1 MNYMRGIG
9 VFLSQGMQTITIDNE
24 VFEEIFSAEQIAL
37 RVQELGREI
46 EQDLAGE
53 TPIVMSVLKGGVVFA
68 ADLARAIRTIDVE
81 LDFVRLTS
89 YGNGETSSGTVV
101 FAMPPS
107 IPVSGRTVIVVEDII
122 DSGRSMHFLLEYLQK
137 EGVAKIVVCSLL
149 HKPES
154 MVVNVPINYVGFVI
168 PNRFVI
174 GYGLDYK
181 QFKRNIPSIYAKK

>member
-1 MNYMRGIG
+1 
-9 VFLSQGMQTITIDNE
+9 
-24 VFEEIFSAEQIAL
+24 
-37 RVQELGREI
+37 
-46 EQDLAGE
+46 
-53 TPIVMSVLKGGVVFA
+53 MSVLKGGVVFA